1 MSGLPRVLENFNVF
15 ADGQNFA
22 CVAKSV
28 TLPKIAK
35 KTEDYR
41 GSGMLGDV
49 AISVGLEKMEL
60 EVNYGGFDP
69 RLYSQLSVCGTSDLP
84 VRYVGVYTTPNTCIP
99 MAVEIYMRGEGH
111 EVDPGTA
118 ELGKLSEFKMK
129 YGLTYYRLNVDGV
142 TVVEL
147 DFINGIN
154 IINGVNLAAAVLAAL
169 GL

>member
-1 MSGLPRVLENFNVF
+1 MSLPRVLENFNVF
-15 ADGQNFA
+15 VDGQNYA
-22 CVAKSV
+22 CVAKSL
-28 TLPKIAK
+28 TLPKISK

-41 GSGMLGDV
+41 GAGMLGDV
-49 AISVGLEKMEL
+49 AISVGLNKLEL

-69 RLYSQLSVCGTSDLP
+69 RLYSQLAKCGTSDLP
-84 VRYVGVYTTPNTCIP
+84 VRFIGVYTVPNTCTS
-99 MAVEIYMRGEGH
+99 MAVEVYMRGEGH

-129 YGLTYYRLNVDGV
+129 YGLTYYRMDVDGV

-147 DFINGIN
+147 DFVNGIHVVNN
-154 IINGVNLAAAVLAAL
+154 INLAAAVLAAL